1 MALMTT
7 NILTLA
13 VRQLLIGSSITLE
26 DDKVIVPV
34 TFTVDPITHAFI
46 IEATDGEEYHIDA
59 KTTGT
64 VDIPGE
70 ASPNGS
76 VKNKNKKIKK

>member
-7 NILTLA
+7 NIITLA

-26 DDKVIVPV
+26 DDTVIVPV
-34 TFTVDPITHAFI
+34 TYTIDPITNAFL
-46 IEATDGEEYHIDA
+46 IEAADGEEYHVDA

-64 VDIPGE
+64 VDIPNE

-76 VKNKNKKIKK
+76 VKNKNKKIK